1 MRTKVSLLVLNM
13 LLSLGATQLWA
24 QELKCTVDLNS
35 QKISGV
41 DPQTFV
47 SMKTAI
53 TDFMNSRAWTTD
65 VFSPEE
71 RIECNIFITLDG
83 AVGQDAY
90 TGSITVQSSRTAYNS
105 AYSSPMINFKD
116 QDFVFSYAPNT
127 PLDFNV
133 NQYQS
138 NLTSVLA
145 YYAYLIIGMD
155 YESITKGG
163 GAKYFTMAEQVT
175 NQVPTNAPD
184 AKGWKA
190 FDSNPV
196 SGNKN
201 RYNII
206 SSLMGGKF
214 DGYKQALY
222 DYHYMGLDN
231 FYDNPNAA
239 RTNIGN
245 ALDKLDKAFKDNPN
259 NVLLIMFLQAKSDE
273 IVSIFAGGDQA
284 EKVKATGI
292 LKRLDPANGTK
303 YDKIMKG

>member
-1 MRTKVSLLVLNM
+1 MMRIKVYSLIL
-13 LLSLGATQLWA
+13 LLSVVASSLWA
-24 QELKCTVDLNS
+24 QELKCTIDLNS

-41 DPQTFV
+41 DPQTFA
-47 SMKTAI
+47 SLKTAI

-83 AVGQDAY
+83 AVAQDAY
-90 TGSITVQSSRTAYNS
+90 TGAITVQSSRTAFNSSYN
-105 AYSSPMINFKD
+105 SPMINFKD
-116 QDFVFSYAPNT
+116 QDFVFTYAPNT

-155 YESITKGG
+155 YESISKGG
-163 GAKYFTMAEQVT
+163 GTKYFTMAEQVT

-184 AKGWKA
+184 AKGWKP

-214 DGYKQALY
+214 DGFKQALY
-222 DYHYMGLDN
+222 DYHFLGLDN
-231 FYDNPNAA
+231 FYDNPATA
-239 RTNIGN
+239 RTNVGN
-245 ALDKLDKAFKDNPN
+245 ALDKLDKAFRDNPN
-259 NVLLIMFLQAKSDE
+259 NVLLTMFLQAKGDE

-284 EKVKATGI
+284 DKVKAVTI
-292 LKRLDPANGTK
+292 LKRLDPANGSK